1 VNQSLRKRILG
12 LRASVRAAQAVSKGG
27 GQASNVRVPAKPAMR
42 VVVRRFQGVY
52 ECGCKVPD
60 PSPEAP
66 ELCEIHERP
75 FKYVNEDVG
84 TFDAREED

>member
-1 VNQSLRKRILG
+1 MIDPSKLFRRFRVALS
-12 LRASVRAAQAVSKGG
+12 ASQGHNPG
-27 GQASNVRVPAKPAMR
+27 GQQVKMPAKPSMR
-42 VVVRRFQGVY
+42 VVVRRFQGIY

-84 TFDAREED
+84 TFEAEVRRNDGE